1 MRAKRI
7 QPIAKHA
14 DKKQE
19 EAARAYAQSQQELA
33 QAEKQLEQLL
43 GYRDEYGRQLVS
55 QSMNIEWLRDYQLFI
70 VKINNAMEQAKTDI
84 KNKQRNVEQK
94 KLAWLKCRTRS
105 KALNFVVE
113 KYQHE
118 EFVLQEKRE
127 QKETDEHGARV
138 QGNKDN
144 K

>member
-19 EAARAYAQSQQELA
+19 EAARAYAQSQQELL
-33 QAEKQLEQLL
+33 QAEKQLQQLI
-43 GYRDEYGRQLVS
+43 GYRDEYGRQLVT

-70 VKINNAMEQAKTDI
+70 GKINQAMEQARVDI

-94 KLAWLKCRTRS
+94 KLAWLKSRTRS

-113 KYQHE
+113 KYRYE

-138 QGNKDN
+138 QAKKD
-144 K
+144 KE

>member
-7 QPIAKHA
+7 QPIARHA

-19 EAARAYAQSQQELA
+19 EAARDYARSQQELA
-33 QAEKQLEQLL
+33 QAEKQLQQLIS
-43 GYRDEYGRQLVS
+43 YRDEYGRQLVT

-70 VKINNAMEQAKTDI
+70 VKINNAMEQAKADI
-84 KNKQRNVEQK
+84 NNKQRNVEQK
-94 KLAWLKCRTRS
+94 KLAWLKSRTRS

-138 QGNKDN
+138 QVKKD
-144 K
+144 KE